1 MAMKKR
7 KVSLAVI
14 PEPEP
19 NTRSVLIFSGEGTV
33 VMSGQGNVTLEC
45 GNCHAPLVQGIEM
58 KQLENL
64 VFKCNN
70 CGAYN
75 ETLA

>member
-1 MAMKKR
+1 M
-7 KVSLAVI
+7 SLAVI

-19 NTRSVLIFSGEGTV
+19 NTRSVLIRSGEGTV
-33 VMSGQGNVTLEC
+33 VMQGEGKVILEC
-45 GNCHAPLVQGIEM
+45 GNCHEPLVQGIEM
-58 KQLENL
+58 KQLKNL

-70 CGAYN
+70 CGVYN